1 MPCNNSSLDALA
13 AFAVCFVSG
22 VLSAVSFIK
31 YIDKVRRDTITTTMR
46 RD

>member
-1 MPCNNSSLDALA
+1 MPCNNSPLDALA

-31 YIDKVRRDTITTTMR
+31 YIDKVRRDTITTMR